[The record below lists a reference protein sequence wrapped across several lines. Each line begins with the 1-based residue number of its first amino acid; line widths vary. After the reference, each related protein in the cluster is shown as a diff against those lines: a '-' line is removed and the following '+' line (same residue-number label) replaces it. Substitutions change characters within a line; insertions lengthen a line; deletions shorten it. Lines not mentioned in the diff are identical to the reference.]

1 MPRRSYKIIERY
13 GLEEMIKEAKKD
25 GKTVSYITE
34 KCNELLP
41 KKDQIS
47 KRVIEYFLERE
58 KNKEMKTEIT
68 QSSILIKLNKIE
80 EEVWGL
86 IEEAKSLNEVAK
98 EQLHSDPVLFDR
110 SLRTLNQIL
119 NTAISLVK
127 ELKAPAQSLNINF
140 RQESLQVLMD
150 FSNSLP
156 SDIKRII
163 AENIEK
169 YLKEKN

>member
-1 MPRRSYKIIERY
+1 
-13 GLEEMIKEAKKD
+13 MIKDGKKD
-25 GKTVSYITE
+25 GKTISFITE

-47 KRVIEYFLERE
+47 KRIIEYFLEKE
-58 KNKEMKTEIT
+58 KNKGAKTEIT
-68 QSSILIKLNKIE
+68 QSSILTKLNMIE
-80 EEVWGL
+80 EEIWEL
-86 IEEAKSLNEVAK
+86 IEEAKSLKEVAK
-98 EQLHSDPVLFDR
+98 IQLHSDPVLFDR

-127 ELKAPAQSLNINF
+127 ELKVPAQSLNINF

-150 FSNSLP
+150 FSNTLP
-156 SDIKRII
+156 LDIKKTI

-169 YLKEKN
+169 YLDKKRDQ